1 MICPNAK
8 VKWKYISPRPCK
20 YSKIPEDLC
29 ISVQSCKSPRHW
41 RYGCCK
47 TRKNMTNMQKQKNM
61 KGIQNICIIKN
72 PVHPNHATQT
82 FGIQKMLK
90 VQSIDHAIWL
100 ESKIILAS
108 TIQDK
113 CWWNHAKKVT
123 AYPSNGH
130 IIFIYNQKLEM
141 LVKIHI
147 QTSRKKLFFS
157 LKTCKTFGD
166 SRKPISRMF
175 FLKKMHFFHFHAMFL
190 FFSFTLL
197 SIINKL
203 LTCLVGPDFNIYE
216 VNMKHGH
223 RINNVYSFSHT
234 MDVIAFEQFCNLF
247 LTRT

>member
-1 MICPNAK
+1 
-8 VKWKYISPRPCK
+8 
-20 YSKIPEDLC
+20 
-29 ISVQSCKSPRHW
+29 
-41 RYGCCK
+41 
-47 TRKNMTNMQKQKNM
+47 
-61 KGIQNICIIKN
+61 
-72 PVHPNHATQT
+72 
-82 FGIQKMLK
+82 
-90 VQSIDHAIWL
+90 
-100 ESKIILAS
+100 
-108 TIQDK
+108 
-113 CWWNHAKKVT
+113 
-123 AYPSNGH
+123 
-130 IIFIYNQKLEM
+130 M

-147 QTSRKKLFFS
+147 QTSRKKIVFS

-175 FLKKMHFFHFHAMFL
+175 FFKKMHFFHFHAMFL

>member
-1 MICPNAK
+1 M
-8 VKWKYISPRPCK
+8 
-20 YSKIPEDLC
+20 
-29 ISVQSCKSPRHW
+29 
-41 RYGCCK
+41 
-47 TRKNMTNMQKQKNM
+47 
-61 KGIQNICIIKN
+61 
-72 PVHPNHATQT
+72 HPNHATQT

-147 QTSRKKLFFS
+147 QTSRKKIVFFIENMQNIWRF
-157 LKTCKTFGD
+157 TQTN
-166 SRKPISRMF
+166 ITYVF
-175 FLKKMHFFHFHAMFL
+175 FKKMHFFHFHAMFL